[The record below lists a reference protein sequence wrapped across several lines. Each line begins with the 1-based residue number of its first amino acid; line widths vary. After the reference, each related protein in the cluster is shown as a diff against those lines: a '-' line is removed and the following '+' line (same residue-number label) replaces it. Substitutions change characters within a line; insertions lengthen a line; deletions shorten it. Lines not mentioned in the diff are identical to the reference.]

1 MTQAILGK
9 AAATGS
15 PAEAAAAEARKR
27 ERFRT
32 ARLLTAFN
40 AWVFGAAMLHGFTHR
55 KRKKTGA
62 ERVATCGARRNA
74 TPALKRMAEGDGR
87 VKWTGIQTCGS
98 VWSCLACA
106 AKVRARRATEIDRLA
121 KAHLAAGGSLTFITL
136 TLPHVATDS
145 LDDLMTA
152 VDRAWANVIKGGAW
166 QYGVKVD
173 FEISGQIKA
182 VEATL
187 GLNGWHPHLHVLF
200 FHNIP
205 SFGADGSLERFRDAL
220 GARWGASIERQ
231 LGRTIHEYYGVDAVC
246 VRDDKGLG
254 DYVSKIQFEL
264 ARNDLKHGDQDF
276 NSRSPWQVGLDAKT
290 TGEAQDTARWVE
302 WYWAMKGRNAITVS
316 PSLRELYGKDSSSGK
331 TDEELAAEEQAGE
344 IEVEFSA
351 AVYDDLR
358 RHGRHSP
365 ALADAALAFQ
375 DHGLP
380 GLLRYVTRTLRRR
393 VGVVIGGG
401 IPKVIHVGMSAVG
414 SEPSLVTRS
423 VSRAEEGRMA

>member
-9 AAATGS
+9 AAAAVS
-15 PAEAAAAEARKR
+15 SAEAAAAEARKR

-40 AWVFGAAMLHGFTHR
+40 AWVFGASMLQGFTHR
-55 KRKKTGA
+55 KRKKSGA

-74 TPALKRMAEGDGR
+74 TPALKRVADGDGR

-106 AKVRARRATEIDRLA
+106 AKVRARRAMEIDRLA
-121 KAHLAAGGSLTFITL
+121 KAHIAAGGSLTFITF

-145 LDDLMTA
+145 LDELMTA

-173 FEISGQIKA
+173 FEVIGQVKA

-200 FHNIP
+200 FHDRP
-205 SFGADGSLERFRDAL
+205 TFGSDGSLERFRDAL
-220 GARWGASIERQ
+220 GVKWGVSIERQ

-246 VRDDKGLG
+246 VRDDEGLG
-254 DYVSKIQFEL
+254 DYVSKIHFEL
-264 ARNDLKHGDQDF
+264 TRNDLKHSDRDF

-290 TGEAQDTARWVE
+290 TGDSRDTARWAE
-302 WYWAMKGRNAITVS
+302 WYWTMKGRNAITIT
-316 PSLRELYGKDSSSGK
+316 PALRELYGEDSSSTK
-331 TDEELAAEEQAGE
+331 TAEELAAEAQAGE
-344 IEVEFSA
+344 IEIEFSTA
-351 AVYDDLR
+351 ASDALR
-358 RHGRHSP
+358 SQGRHTP
-365 ALADAALAFQ
+365 TLADTALAYQ

-380 GLLRYVTRTLRRR
+380 GLLRYVSRTLGRR
-393 VGVVIGGG
+393 VGVFTGAGT
-401 IPKVIHVGMSAVG
+401 PKVTYLEKGG
-414 SEPSLVTRS
+414 D
-423 VSRAEEGRMA
+423 

>member
-1 MTQAILGK
+1 MTQATLGK
-9 AAATGS
+9 AAVAVS
-15 PAEAAAAEARKR
+15 RAAAAAAEARKR

-40 AWVFGAAMLHGFTHR
+40 AFVFGATMLHGFTHR

-74 TPALKRMAEGDGR
+74 TPGLRRVADGDRR

-106 AKVRARRATEIDRLA
+106 GKVRARRAMEIDRPA
-121 KAHLAAGGSLTFITL
+121 KAHLAAGGSLTFITF
-136 TLPHVATDS
+136 TLPHIATDS
-145 LDDLMTA
+145 LEELMTA

-166 QYGVKVD
+166 QYGIKID
-173 FEISGQIKA
+173 FEVIGQIKA

-187 GLNGWHPHLHVLF
+187 GPNGWHPHLHALF
-200 FHNIP
+200 FHERP
-205 SFGADGSLERFRDAL
+205 TLGSDGSLERFRDAL
-220 GARWGASIERQ
+220 GVKWGASIERQ

-254 DYVSKIQFEL
+254 DYVSKIHFEL
-264 ARNDLKHGDQDF
+264 ARNDLKHGDRDF

-290 TGEAQDTARWVE
+290 TGDAQDTARWAE
-302 WYWAMKGRNAITVS
+302 WYWAMKGRNAITIT
-316 PSLRELYGKDSSSGK
+316 PALRELYGEDSSSTK

-344 IEVEFSA
+344 IEIEFSSQ
-351 AVYDDLR
+351 VYDDLR
-358 RHGRHSP
+358 SQGRYTP
-365 ALADAALAFQ
+365 ALADTALTYQ

-380 GLLRYVTRTLRRR
+380 GLLRYVTQTLGRR
-393 VGVVIGGG
+393 VGVVTGGG
-401 IPKVIHVGMSAVG
+401 IPKVIYLGRL
-414 SEPSLVTRS
+414 E
-423 VSRAEEGRMA
+423 SRT